1 PGPHPPRP
9 KTPRPAEKISDS
21 LGCGV
26 EVVLMQSSF
35 PEVVLTFVVAHVWDI
50 VYAFGFLVVG
60 ACLQIAGDHVAGGGD

>member
-1 PGPHPPRP
+1 
-9 KTPRPAEKISDS
+9 
-21 LGCGV
+21 
-26 EVVLMQSSF
+26 MQSSF